1 MKKKVL
7 IVDKSFAVGGI
18 QTALINMV
26 KELKDTCDITV
37 LMFNNDGVLKN
48 RFPNDVKII
57 EPCYLMKLHGMS
69 ISDAKRKNLAT
80 YILKAVTGAW
90 DRVFTNTFSIWFAL
104 MFQKKLKGYDVAIAF
119 HHEDSPKASISGF
132 YRFVAKK
139 TDAPVKLGW
148 IHYDPRFVS
157 YDDTKNRKYMKKMN
171 KLVCVSKGTADNFIK
186 CHPMFKNKVEYCY
199 NFHDIERIL
208 ELSSNDEKI
217 VPCKGELVCFSA
229 CRLTAQKAIPRAIRA
244 FAPVLHEHRY
254 VKWYIA
260 GDGNERAECEQLI
273 KQENLIDQIVLLGA
287 IDNPYPYMKRCDLY
301 IQPSIYE
308 AAPMV
313 YGEALICKC
322 PIFTT
327 ENISSSEMVDN
338 RYGVICE
345 NSENGLRTSLS
356 DLLSNRDMITEMRN
370 NLKTYQYTNDI
381 CHEQIMKLMRGK
393 NECQK

>member
-1 MKKKVL
+1 MKKKIL

-26 KELKDTCDITV
+26 KELKDTYDITV

-48 RFPNDVKII
+48 RFPADVKII

-69 ISDAKRKNLAT
+69 IGEAKKKGLTT
-80 YILKAVTGAW
+80 YILKAMIGAC
-90 DRVFTNTFSIWFAL
+90 DRVFTNSLSVWFAL
-104 MFQKKLKGYDVAIAF
+104 LFQKKLTGYDVAIAF

-186 CHPMFKNKVEYCY
+186 CHPMFENKVEYCY
-199 NFHDIERIL
+199 NFQDIDRIL

-217 VPCKGELVCFSA
+217 VQCEGELVCFSA
-229 CRLTAQKAIPRAIRA
+229 CRLTSQKAIPRAIRA
-244 FAPVLHEHRY
+244 FAPVLHQHQA

-273 KQENLIDQIVLLGA
+273 KQESLGDQIVLLGA
-287 IDNPYPYMKRCDLY
+287 INNPYPYMKRCDLY

-322 PIFTT
+322 PILTT

-338 RYGVICE
+338 KYGVICE
-345 NSENGLRTSLS
+345 NSENGLRTGLNN
-356 DLLSNRDMITEMRN
+356 LLTNRGAIAEMRN
-370 NLKTYQYTNDI
+370 HMKTFRYTNDI
-381 CHEQIMKLMRGK
+381 CREQIEKLVRG
-393 NECQK
+393 

>member
-1 MKKKVL
+1 MKKKIL

-26 KELKDTCDITV
+26 KALKDIYDITV
-37 LMFNNDGVLKN
+37 LMFYDDGVLKN
-48 RFPNDVKII
+48 HFPNDVKII

-69 ISDAKRKNLAT
+69 INDAKKKNLVTYVLKVAT
-80 YILKAVTGAW
+80 GVL
-90 DRVFTNTFSIWFAL
+90 DRVFTNTFSIRFAL
-104 MFQKKLKGYDVAIAF
+104 MFQKKLTGYDVAIAF

-132 YRFVAKK
+132 YRFVFFK

-157 YDDTKNRKYMKKMN
+157 YNDSKNRKYMKMMD

-199 NFHDIERIL
+199 NFQDIDRIL
-208 ELSSNDEKI
+208 ALSSKVEKI
-217 VPCKGELVCFSA
+217 HSHGEFVCFSA
-229 CRLTAQKAIPRAIRA
+229 CRLTSQKAIPRAIRA
-244 FAPVLHEHRY
+244 FTPVLRQHRD

-260 GDGNERAECEQLI
+260 GDGNERFECEQLI
-273 KQENLIDQIVLLGA
+273 KQENLTNQIVLLGT
-287 IDNPYPYMKRCDLY
+287 IDNPYSFMKKCDLY

-313 YGEALICKC
+313 YGEALICQC

-327 ENISSSEMVDN
+327 ENISSSEMVDKK
-338 RYGVICE
+338 YGVICE
-345 NSENGLRTSLS
+345 NSEVGLRNGLNN
-356 DLLSNRDMITEMRN
+356 LLSNRNLIAEMHK
-370 NLKTYQYTNDI
+370 NLETYQYTNDI
-381 CHEQIMKLMRGK
+381 CNEQIRKLTRG
-393 NECQK
+393 

>member
-1 MKKKVL
+1 MKKKIL

-26 KELKDTCDITV
+26 KELKDTYDITV

-48 RFPNDVKII
+48 RFPADVKII

-69 ISDAKRKNLAT
+69 IGEAKKKSLAT
-80 YILKAVTGAW
+80 YFFKAVTGVC
-90 DRVFTNTFSIWFAL
+90 DRVFTNAFSIWFAL
-104 MFQKKLKGYDVAIAF
+104 LFQKKLTGYDVAIAF

-132 YRFVAKK
+132 YRFVTKK

-186 CHPMFKNKVEYCY
+186 CHPMLANKVEYCY
-199 NFHDIERIL
+199 NFQDIERIL
-208 ELSSNDEKI
+208 ELSSNGEKI
-217 VPCKGELVCFSA
+217 VRCKGELMCFSA
-229 CRLTAQKAIPRAIRA
+229 CRLTSQKAIPRAIRA
-244 FAPVLHEHRY
+244 FAPVLHQHQD

-273 KQENLIDQIVLLGA
+273 KQENLSDRIVLLGA
-287 IDNPYPYMKRCDLY
+287 IDNPYPYMKRCDIY

-322 PIFTT
+322 PILTT
-327 ENISSSEMVDN
+327 ENISSSEMVDDKH
-338 RYGVICE
+338 GVICE
-345 NSENGLRTSLS
+345 NSENGLRTGLNN
-356 DLLSNRDMITEMRN
+356 LLSNRGAIAEMRN
-370 NLKTYQYTNDI
+370 NLKAFQYTNDI
-381 CHEQIMKLMRGK
+381 CREQIEKLVRG
-393 NECQK
+393 